1 MRDVAEEEW
10 CNHQGKGERRT
21 YCRYLWTGQGK
32 TGQDRTDSSSA
43 FCIFVLAYALLAL
56 PALCW
61 SSKIRLLPSMG
72 IIVSVHVKKKTWRP
86 FHAACR
92 QSPSFCTQRWS
103 DLLTVSVFFG
113 FLLLLACNVRPRLCF
128 SLKHSPSSWR
138 KTCLYLLYYL
148 VSGLRRALLAFRGVD
163 TTAWRVCVVAQQ
175 RYVLCEVH
183 AIDRNGTLTSKI
195 LQMQR

>member
-1 MRDVAEEEW
+1 MDRARQD
-10 CNHQGKGERRT
+10 R
-21 YCRYLWTGQGK
+21 
-32 TGQDRTDSSSA
+32 TGQDRLKLCLLHICVGICIIGSSSL
-43 FCIFVLAYALLAL
+43 VLVFKDQT
-56 PALCW
+56 
-61 SSKIRLLPSMG
+61 SSFHGYHRKCACE
-72 IIVSVHVKKKTWRP
+72 KKTWRP

-183 AIDRNGTLTSKI
+183 AIDRNGTLASKI

>member
-1 MRDVAEEEW
+1 MDRARQD
-10 CNHQGKGERRT
+10 
-21 YCRYLWTGQGK
+21 K

-72 IIVSVHVKKKTWRP
+72 IIVSVHVKRKKTWRP